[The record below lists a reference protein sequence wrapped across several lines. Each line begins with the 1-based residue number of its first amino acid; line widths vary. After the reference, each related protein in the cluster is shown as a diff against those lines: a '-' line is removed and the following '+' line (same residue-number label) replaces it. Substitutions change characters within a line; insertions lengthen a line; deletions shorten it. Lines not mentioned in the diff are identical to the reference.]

1 LKGVPGYSYPGFFY
15 AARHDS
21 YAMTCMNIET
31 VYKKQLLGNPLPVA
45 EVSYKY
51 EQFNG
56 SMSGET
62 KKVIVNRR
70 DAVAAIVYHT
80 GTRQYLFARQFRY
93 AARGKETG
101 WLTELMAGVIDE
113 GETEV
118 QALAREMQE
127 ELGYTPLETEKIAAF
142 FTAPGYS
149 TEQVHLYYVEVDDN
163 TKTSQGGGLAE
174 ENEDIQTISY
184 TLSEIKTMVNSAALH
199 DAKTLI
205 GCHYI
210 LNKRTT

>member
-1 LKGVPGYSYPGFFY
+1 
-15 AARHDS
+15 
-21 YAMTCMNIET
+21 
-31 VYKKQLLGNPLPVA
+31 
-45 EVSYKY
+45 
-51 EQFNG
+51 
-56 SMSGET
+56 
-62 KKVIVNRR
+62 
-70 DAVAAIVYHT
+70 
-80 GTRQYLFARQFRY
+80 
-93 AARGKETG
+93 
-101 WLTELMAGVIDE
+101 MAGVIDE

-184 TLSEIKTMVNSAALH
+184 TLSEIKTMVNSAAFN